1 MKNLKIET
9 RQSKA
14 GNDYQFISGEST
26 YYLSALKKA
35 RAKDQTE
42 LLGIPAESLDFTKHL
57 LYNRI
62 LKGFVCKTDSWNI
75 VKDAL
80 DAMTLPDNWKDQ
92 VKKIL
97 PKAKLFVSDK
107 PANSKAKPT
116 KKDNS
121 VIDTLVSKLEKY
133 SSWDEIPSESI
144 PKLNKACEENSIKIA
159 QVRKAFESTREPVE
173 SVNDLE
179 L

>member
-14 GNDYQFISGEST
+14 GNDYQFIYGEST

-35 RAKDQTE
+35 RTKDQTE

-62 LKGFVCKTDSWNI
+62 LKGFVCKTDSWNV

-80 DAMTLPDNWKDQ
+80 ETMSLPDDWKDQ

-97 PKAKLFVSDK
+97 PKAVIFNNK
-107 PANSKAKPT
+107 PAKSKVKPT
-116 KKDNS
+116 KQDNS
-121 VIDTLVSKLEKY
+121 VIETLVSKLEKY
-133 SSWDEIPSESI
+133 PRWDEVPKESI
-144 PKLNKACEENSIKIA
+144 SKINTVCESEGVKIA
-159 QVRKAFESTREPVE
+159 QIRKAFESTREPVTG
-173 SVNDLE
+173 VNDLE